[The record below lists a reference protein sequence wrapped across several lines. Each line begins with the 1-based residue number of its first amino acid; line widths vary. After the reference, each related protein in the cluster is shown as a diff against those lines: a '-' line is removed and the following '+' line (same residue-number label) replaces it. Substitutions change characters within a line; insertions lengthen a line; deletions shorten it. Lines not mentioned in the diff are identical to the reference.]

1 MAALLNLV
9 RDRLWGGGLAAY
21 KERPAADQ
29 RVLAGNLGG
38 ATSLTLLSLGQCRRE
53 KPGKPDK
60 ATLHPSS
67 ISLRLSDPKIPK
79 KDYRRKKRD
88 SQ

>member
-1 MAALLNLV
+1 MAALLNLA

-38 ATSLTLLSLGQCRRE
+38 LLHLLYYLGGNAVERNLGNRTRLLS
-53 KPGKPDK
+53 
-60 ATLHPSS
+60 THPP
-67 ISLRLSDPKIPK
+67 LA
-79 KDYRRKKRD
+79 
-88 SQ
+88 